1 MHLIVISYYKL
12 AVSTMCSDPSKS
24 VPMAMD
30 ILLGIIDIV
39 GLSWGL
45 YILIQFDG
53 TMIIRLYIMFPEI
66 LFCRTRLGWMEA
78 SYFHSPSWRGTLSN
92 AYDAPT
98 DVLMQS

>member
-1 MHLIVISYYKL
+1 
-12 AVSTMCSDPSKS
+12 MCSDPSKS

-30 ILLGIIDIV
+30 ILLGILDIE

-66 LFCRTRLGWMEA
+66 LFWQ
-78 SYFHSPSWRGTLSN
+78 
-92 AYDAPT
+92 D
-98 DVLMQS
+98 

>member
-39 GLSWGL
+39 GLS
-45 YILIQFDG
+45 
-53 TMIIRLYIMFPEI
+53 
-66 LFCRTRLGWMEA
+66 
-78 SYFHSPSWRGTLSN
+78 
-92 AYDAPT
+92 
-98 DVLMQS
+98 

>member
-1 MHLIVISYYKL
+1 MAFVIGSFHLQLWVPNPKKTLSSYAFNCYSYYKL

-30 ILLGIIDIV
+30 ILLGILDIE

-66 LFCRTRLGWMEA
+66 LFWQ
-78 SYFHSPSWRGTLSN
+78 
-92 AYDAPT
+92 D
-98 DVLMQS
+98 